1 MVKSSASKTK
11 DATTPVKESPVET
24 KPVEVVEVAVPTP
37 DKVEESPENNLE
49 LLSAEFKKVVAT
61 LNDLGQ
67 GLKQVTSEVRKLEK
81 RSVKDIR
88 EANKKSK
95 KKPAK
100 DINKPKRAPSGF
112 AKPSLISDDLCTFLS
127 RDSGTH
133 MARTEVTKHVTGYIR
148 DQGLQN
154 PANKR
159 QILPDDKLKKLLN
172 ANDDDTITYFNLQK
186 FMKHHFPKKVDTSV
200 ATSTTSS

>member
-1 MVKSSASKTK
+1 MVKSSAGKK
-11 DATTPVKESPVET
+11 KAEAAPVET
-24 KPVEVVEVAVPTP
+24 KPVEVVEAPVAVP
-37 DKVEESPENNLE
+37 DKGDESPENNLE
-49 LLSAEFKKVVAT
+49 LLSGEFKKVVAT
-61 LNDLGQ
+61 LNDLQ
-67 GLKQVTSEVRKLEK
+67 QSLKQVTSEVRKLEK

-100 DINKPKRAPSGF
+100 DVNKPKRAPSGF
-112 AKPSLISDDLCTFLS
+112 AKPSLISEDLCTFLGKE
-127 RDSGTH
+127 SGTS

-148 DQGLQN
+148 DHGLQN

-186 FMKHHFPKKVDTSV
+186 FMKHHFPKKVDATV
-200 ATSTTSS
+200 APSTTSS